1 MISTEW
7 SMVSPD
13 EAEFVDRMGLFFETI
28 GGSQT
33 MGRVYGWLMI
43 CEPPAQLLSEL
54 AATLSVSKASVSTV
68 ARQLQEAGM
77 VERVPSAAR
86 QHRYRIAPG
95 GFTHV
100 LDAQLSRTRSG
111 IHAADFGLQMLGD
124 DRAEQRERV
133 QDFRDFCEFS
143 ANDYRD
149 ELMRQ
154 WEQYRA
160 RRRAQ

>member
-1 MISTEW
+1 VIAHG
-7 SMVSPD
+7 
-13 EAEFVDRMGLFFETI
+13 EAEFVDRMGLFFETL
-28 GGSQT
+28 GATRT

-43 CEPPAQLLSEL
+43 CHPPQQSLTEL
-54 AATLSVSKASVSTV
+54 ASALSVSKASVSTV

-77 VERVPSAAR
+77 IERLPSAAR
-86 QHRYRIAPG
+86 QHRYRITPG

-100 LDAQLSRTRSG
+100 LNVQLTLMGSG
-111 IHAADFGLQMLGD
+111 IQAADVGLELLGD
-124 DRAEQRERV
+124 DRAEQRDRL

-143 ANDYRD
+143 ISDYRD
-149 ELMRQ
+149 ELTRQ